1 MVDIFGT
8 MLNFIH
14 FRVIYV
20 TYNSLKAKICIENT
34 ELKSMID
41 IYNLTHYNFQYL
53 LFYYVGDSL
62 YSLYKRAMW

>member
-20 TYNSLKAKICIENT
+20 TYNSVKAKICIENT

-41 IYNLTHYNFQYL
+41 IYNLTHYGQSN
-53 LFYYVGDSL
+53 
-62 YSLYKRAMW
+62 